1 MPNKLLNQ
9 AAIIPAHAKKK
20 KKKNTR
26 TKTKR
31 IRKYLTTQSCRAQV
45 IYDLIV

>member
-9 AAIIPAHAKKK
+9 AAIIPAHAKK

>member
-20 KKKNTR
+20 KKILELKLNALEN
-26 TKTKR
+26 
-31 IRKYLTTQSCRAQV
+31 I
-45 IYDLIV
+45 

>member
-20 KKKNTR
+20 IKKIIELKLNALEN
-26 TKTKR
+26 
-31 IRKYLTTQSCRAQV
+31 I
-45 IYDLIV
+45 